1 MGRNTPETAP
11 RPFPPV
17 AFKKREP
24 VLGVSFEPLLDAE
37 RAARLL
43 EIHPKTLQRMARLG
57 QVPAVRIGRY
67 WRFRAS
73 DLDGWVK
80 AGVNCHRYAY
90 RPDTEDL

>member
-1 MGRNTPETAP
+1 
-11 RPFPPV
+11 
-17 AFKKREP
+17 
-24 VLGVSFEPLLDAE
+24 
-37 RAARLL
+37 
-43 EIHPKTLQRMARLG
+43 MARLG

-73 DLDGWVK
+73 DLDAWVK